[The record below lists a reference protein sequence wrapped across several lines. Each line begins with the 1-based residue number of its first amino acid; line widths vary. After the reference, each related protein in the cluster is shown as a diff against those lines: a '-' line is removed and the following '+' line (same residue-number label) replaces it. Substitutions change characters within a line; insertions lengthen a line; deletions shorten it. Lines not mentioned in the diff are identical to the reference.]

1 MSEILLFVED
11 SAQEKFLSALLKRM
25 AAERSIPLLVRVRTA
40 RGGLAKVLGQLEDF
54 ADDVQEGRVRLPEGL
69 VIGVDANCRGFQDRR
84 RAVQERAGRLG
95 ELIVHAIPDPHI
107 ERWFLLDGEAFKT
120 AVGKGCKAPDA
131 KCEKERYKR
140 LLNTAVLEAGVQ
152 PLLGGLE
159 YAEDIVKDYHIQR
172 VADLD
177 ESFGKLVAEFR
188 TWLNRQRQGV

>member
-1 MSEILLFVED
+1 MPEVLLFVED
-11 SAQEKFLSALLKRM
+11 SAQEKFLTALLKRM
-25 AAERSIPLLVRVRTA
+25 AAERSVPLTVRIRSA

-54 ADDVQEGRVRLPEGL
+54 ANAVEKNQVRLPDGL
-69 VIGVDANCRGFQDRR
+69 VVGVDANCRGFQERR
-84 RAVQERAGRLG
+84 NAVQSRAGKLS
-95 ELIVHAIPDPHI
+95 EFIVHAIPDPHI

-120 AVGKGCKAPDA
+120 AVGRGCKAPDA

-140 LLNTAVLEAGVQ
+140 LLNTAVLDAGVQ
-152 PLLGGLE
+152 PLLGGAE

-188 TWLNRQRQGV
+188 SWLNRQQRGI